1 MGFRTC
7 TVWSGEGWLWTGLE
21 GQMDFVYE
29 KSEKRKYGGKCLR
42 LERLRQEGHAPEA
55 SFG

>member
-1 MGFRTC
+1 
-7 TVWSGEGWLWTGLE
+7 
-21 GQMDFVYE
+21 MDFVYE